1 MRLFIF
7 RLGYVIRYS
16 EQKTKMKIALLSIT
30 LLLLLSCTQQDKNS
44 DSSASKSITQN
55 DSLDFNV
62 ALTFINDYATFCTPK
77 SPPTNDTN
85 WIPHNPLLTDNFKTS
100 YNKLI
105 NSACKEAPELGL
117 GFDPIF
123 DAQDFPD
130 KGFEI
135 LNYDQKTG
143 FITVKGIDWP
153 EFKLVLKV
161 IKEKNKSLVDGSG
174 VINIPS
180 DKKAQR

>member
-1 MRLFIF
+1 
-7 RLGYVIRYS
+7 
-16 EQKTKMKIALLSIT
+16 MKLILLSIT

-62 ALTFINDYATFCTPK
+62 ALTFINDYAIYHTLNSYK
-77 SPPTNDTN
+77 DTN
-85 WIPHNPLLTDNFKTS
+85 WIRN
-100 YNKLI
+100 NKLI
-105 NSACKEAPELGL
+105 TEHFKSTYYTLTDSALKNDPELGL

-161 IKEKNKSLVDGSG
+161 IKEKNKSLVDGAG